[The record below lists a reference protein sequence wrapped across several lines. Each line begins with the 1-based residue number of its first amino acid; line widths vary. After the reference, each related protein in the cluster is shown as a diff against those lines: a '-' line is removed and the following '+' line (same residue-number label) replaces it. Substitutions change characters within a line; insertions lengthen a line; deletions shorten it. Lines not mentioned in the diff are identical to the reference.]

1 MSIIHMIC
9 CYDICQQ
16 VPIEYGGV
24 GLNNTQYGRVGEEI
38 GRTELGMGIFVGA
51 HQSIGFKVC
60 TEI

>member
-1 MSIIHMIC
+1 MLH
-9 CYDICQQ
+9 DDRPCQQ

-51 HQSIGFKVC
+51 HQSIGFKAC